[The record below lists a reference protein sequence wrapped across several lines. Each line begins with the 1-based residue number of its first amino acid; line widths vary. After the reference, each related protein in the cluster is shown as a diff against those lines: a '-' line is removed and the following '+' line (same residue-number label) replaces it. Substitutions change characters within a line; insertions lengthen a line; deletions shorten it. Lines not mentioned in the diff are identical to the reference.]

1 MSAPSGF
8 FNLLLWLAT
17 IAVGIAT
24 ILHLFFVRVA
34 MTSEDNMA
42 PALLAGERIVL
53 WRDADLG
60 LSDIAVCK
68 HPGREEYVIGRV
80 VATVGMTISAGTKSL
95 ATNRAGPYVV
105 SGSVPEVESKGTID
119 FVDQRSGHRMPMLW
133 GMISYGGH
141 DHTWMSRPRDVLRI
155 APTQVKSGIYLL
167 NDNRSYRGSDSR
179 TFGEVDPH
187 TCLGQVFFR
196 LQPAYP
202 PRSDISHGWLEA
214 VK

>member
-1 MSAPSGF
+1 MSVSSGL
-8 FNLLLWLAT
+8 FNLVLWVGGLV
-17 IAVGIAT
+17 AVVAT

-42 PALLAGERIVL
+42 PALLARERIVL
-53 WRDADLG
+53 WRDAELD

-68 HPGREEYVIGRV
+68 HPARDEYVIGRV
-80 VATVGMTISAGTKSL
+80 VATAGMTISAGTKSL
-95 ATNRAGPYVV
+95 ATNRGGPYVV
-105 SGSVPEVESKGTID
+105 SGDVPDTESKGTID
-119 FVDQRSGHRMPMLW
+119 FIDQRTGRRLPMLW
-133 GMISYGGH
+133 GFISYGGH
-141 DHTWMSRPRDVLRI
+141 DHTWMMRPREVLRI
-155 APTQVKSGIYLL
+155 APTKIKSGIYLL

-179 TFGEVDPH
+179 SFGEVDPS

-202 PRSDISHGWLEA
+202 PRDDVPHGWLDI